1 MFRLMIVDDEQI
13 VQEGIKITIENS
25 FSDIDIV
32 GMASTGREAIEM
44 SQNVVADIILMDI
57 KMPGINGIEAIEAIK
72 KRHAS
77 TKFIIV
83 SAYEQ
88 FDYAKQAVELGVSDY
103 ILKPINANKL
113 VSVIKKVMNEI
124 SFERERRKKEI
135 INREK
140 LENLVPILEKGVIY
154 ALLLNSDYKK
164 EFNRYGDLLE
174 IKKELAYV
182 LVLEFKSAAGA
193 GDDVNLDLRAEIKS
207 DEWYPKVQNIIK
219 YKCKCIIGPLIINR
233 ITVVVYEDVF
243 EHEYE
248 QRIAAINLAESI
260 YKSIEGI
267 IDQKLKIALGA
278 CYSID
283 KINNSLEEAS
293 YTLNKMES
301 EKVLHIYDISESS
314 TIYVEY
320 TYTDIKADEMRII
333 QLIEIG
339 SREALVEE
347 LNSFF
352 RKLERKFL
360 NSVVDTK
367 NIIIELMVM
376 VLSNSYRNNLE
387 EADVGYSTYLSEIK
401 QFEGLMQL
409 ENWCIRKI
417 VNISGKI
424 KNKKNL
430 HVSKVVT
437 KAIKYIDEKYY
448 KDISLDEVSKEVS
461 ISPQYFSAIFK
472 DQIGLNFVEYLGIKR
487 IEVAKNLLREK
498 EYSVKEI
505 CYKVGYND
513 PNYFSRV
520 FKKIAGVSP
529 TEFK

>member
-1 MFRLMIVDDEQI
+1 MYRLMIVDDEQI
-13 VQEGIKITIENS
+13 VQEGIKITIEDS

-44 SQNVVADIILMDI
+44 SQNVVSDIILMDI
-57 KMPGINGIEAIEAIK
+57 KMPGINGIEAIAAIK

-103 ILKPINANKL
+103 ILKPINAKKL
-113 VSVIKKVMNEI
+113 VSVIEKVMSEI

-135 INREK
+135 TNREK

-154 ALLLNSDYKK
+154 ALLLNSDYQK
-164 EFNRYGDLLE
+164 EFNKYRDLLE
-174 IKKELAYV
+174 IKKELAYI
-182 LVLEFKSAAGA
+182 LVLEFMSGA
-193 GDDVNLDLRAEIKS
+193 VDDENIDLRAEIKS
-207 DEWYPKVQNIIK
+207 DELYPKVQNIIK

-233 ITVVVYEDVF
+233 VTVVVYEDVF

-248 QRIAAINLAESI
+248 QRVAAINLAERI
-260 YKSIEGI
+260 HKSIESI
-267 IDQKLKIALGA
+267 IDQKLQIALGS

-283 KINNSLEEAS
+283 KINNSLEEAN
-293 YTLNKMES
+293 YTLNKIEL

-314 TIYVEY
+314 IIHSEY
-320 TYTDIKADEMRII
+320 TYADIKADEMGIV
-333 QLIEIG
+333 QLMEVG
-339 SREALVEE
+339 SRDVLVDE

-352 RKLERKFL
+352 RKLEKKFL
-360 NSVVDTK
+360 NSIVDTK

-376 VLSNSYRNNLE
+376 VLSNSYRNNLDE
-387 EADVGYSTYLSEIK
+387 PDVGYSTYLSEIK
-401 QFEGLMQL
+401 RFEGLVQL

-417 VNISGKI
+417 VNISEKI
-424 KNKKNL
+424 QNKKNL

-437 KAIKYIDEKYY
+437 KAIRYIDENYY
-448 KDISLDEVSKEVS
+448 KDISLDVVSKEVS

-487 IEVAKNLLREK
+487 IGVAKKLLGEK